1 MTHVVFIHG
10 ADGFDDDRAMAD
22 SLGVPLIYPRMPDTD
37 DWGEAIHAAIE
48 RAEIPVTLIG
58 HSAGGYQLLRYLAA
72 SPPPSVASVHII
84 AAPFPGGDPDW
95 DLRRLRPPR
104 QSRWDTAAALPLC
117 QRGRRGRPLRA
128 PRPLGCRPPRSARAH
143 DSRRALAREQPPRG
157 RRRYGEMSLQ
167 H

>member
-22 SLGVPLIYPRMPDTD
+22 SLGVPLTYPHMPDTD
-37 DWGEAIHAAIE
+37 DWASAIAAAVD
-48 RAEIPVTLIG
+48 RAEPPLVLIG

-95 DLRRLRPPR
+95 TFDGFDLPDNLDGIPRPLYLYASEDDEVVPFAHR
-104 QSRWDTAAALPLC
+104 DLWAAALPGARVRTT
-117 QRGRRGRPLRA
+117 RGGHSLGNSLRVVA
-128 PRPLGCRPPRSARAH
+128 VDAS
-143 DSRRALAREQPPRG
+143 SV
-157 RRRYGEMSLQ
+157 
-167 H
+167 

>member
-95 DLRRLRPPR
+95 TFDGFDLPDNLDGIPRPLYLYASEDDEVVPFAHR
-104 QSRWDTAAALPLC
+104 DLWAAALPGARVRTT
-117 QRGRRGRPLRA
+117 RGGHSLGNNLHVVGADMGR
-128 PRPLGCRPPRSARAH
+128 
-143 DSRRALAREQPPRG
+143 
-157 RRRYGEMSLQ
+157 
-167 H
+167 